1 MSEQK
6 QTSSRTAMAPRR
18 GPGGHGGPIE
28 TAKDARTSL
37 RRLAAYLK
45 PHTVML
51 VVVFVLVILY
61 TTLALAGP
69 YLMGVAIDQYLS
81 LKDAS
86 GLLRIVLLM
95 AAAYLLSAGGQAA
108 AGYLMADIS
117 QKTLQ
122 DLRRDLFEHLQ
133 TLSLS
138 FFDQNAHGDLMSR
151 LTNDIDA
158 INRAIS
164 QNVTQLMSSVITV
177 VGILV
182 TMFVLNPWLALASLI
197 TIPLMALVTSSIAKR
212 TRSGFRSL
220 QKDLGGMNGL
230 IEESV
235 SGQRIISAFRRT
247 EDTKQDFDAINQ
259 KVYESSVQA
268 NTFAF
273 LLMPLTGIMNHLNIA
288 IIAGLGGV
296 LAVEGIV
303 TVGVVATFIT
313 YSQRFTE
320 PMRSLANMYNS
331 IQSALAGA
339 ERVFEIIDQQPEIID
354 DPNAME
360 LKDIQGDVIFDHVNF
375 GYLKDV
381 PVLKDINLHAKP
393 GQTFALVGPTGAGK
407 TTMVNL
413 LTRFYEIDGGK
424 VTIDGHDISK
434 VKKADLRRQLGIVLQ
449 DTFLFSTSVME
460 NIRYGRLDAT
470 DEEVI
475 DAAKLA
481 NADHFVRH
489 LPQGYDTTL
498 SERASNLSQGQRQL
512 LAIARAVLADP
523 AILVLD
529 EATSSVDT
537 RTEVRIQK
545 GLLRLMEGR
554 TSFVIA
560 HRLSTIRDAD
570 QVLVIDQG
578 KLIERGTH
586 HELLDQKGFYYNLYM
601 SQFRGQVQ
609 PV

>member
-1 MSEQK
+1 
-6 QTSSRTAMAPRR
+6 MAPRR

-560 HRLSTIRDAD
+560 HRLSTIREAD

>member
-6 QTSSRTAMAPRR
+6 QTSSKPAMAPRR
-18 GPGGHGGPIE
+18 GPGGHGGRIE
-28 TAKDARTSL
+28 AAKDARTSL
-37 RRLAAYLK
+37 RRLATYLK
-45 PHTVML
+45 PHTVLL

-61 TTLALAGP
+61 TALALVGP
-69 YLMGVAIDQYLS
+69 YLMGVAIDQYLVT
-81 LKDAS
+81 KDVS
-86 GLLRIVLLM
+86 GLLRMVLLM
-95 AAAYLLSAGGQAA
+95 TAAYLLSAGGQAA
-108 AGYLMADIS
+108 AGYIMADVS

-122 DLRRDLFEHLQ
+122 ELRRNLFEHLQ
-133 TLSLS
+133 TLSLG
-138 FFDQNAHGDLMSR
+138 FFDQHAHGDLMSR

-158 INRAIS
+158 VNRAIS
-164 QNVTQLMSSVITV
+164 QNVTQLMSSIITV

-197 TIPLMALVTSSIAKR
+197 TLPLMVLVTGSIAKQ

-220 QKDLGGMNGL
+220 QKDLGTMNGL

-247 EDTKQDFDAINQ
+247 EDTKQDFNAINQ

-288 IIAGLGGV
+288 IIAGLGGF
-296 LAVEGIV
+296 LAVKGIV
-303 TVGVVATFIT
+303 TVGIVATFIT

-320 PMRSLANMYNS
+320 PMRSLANMYNT

-339 ERVFEIIDQQPEIID
+339 ERVFEIIDTQPELID
-354 DPNAME
+354 DPNAMA
-360 LKDIQGDVIFDHVNF
+360 LTNIKGDVVFNHVDF
-375 GYLKDV
+375 GYLKNI

-407 TTMVNL
+407 TTIVNL
-413 LTRFYEIDGGK
+413 LTRFYDIDSGRI
-424 VTIDGHDISK
+424 TIDGNDICK

-449 DTFLFSTSVME
+449 DTFLFSANVME

-475 DAAKLA
+475 QAAKMA
-481 NADHFVRH
+481 DADHFIRH
-489 LPQGYDTTL
+489 LPQGYNTEL

-512 LAIARAVLADP
+512 LAIARAILADP

-560 HRLSTIRDAD
+560 HRLSTIREAD
-570 QVLVIDQG
+570 QVLVINNG
-578 KLIERGTH
+578 ELIERGTH